1 MTTQMIICLVIFILT
16 LMSYALNRI
25 PMWLTS
31 LLSVCALFVTKCIDA
46 NTALGGFSNVNT
58 ILMAAMFVVAAG
70 FRRTSMVD
78 GMVGGILK
86 ITKGSFKTAYFGYI
100 LLALLLTNFISSPM
114 VVYAIIS
121 PLLCAFLDQT
131 GKNRTKYVFPMMVV
145 CVSCSGI
152 CCGQAFL

>member
-1 MTTQMIICLVIFILT
+1 
-16 LMSYALNRI
+16 
-25 PMWLTS
+25 MWLTS

-86 ITKGSFKTAYFGYI
+86 ITKGSFKLSLI
-100 LLALLLTNFISSPM
+100 HISEP
-114 VVYAIIS
+114 
-121 PLLCAFLDQT
+121 T
-131 GKNRTKYVFPMMVV
+131 RH
-145 CVSCSGI
+145 
-152 CCGQAFL
+152 